1 LVEQRIENPR
11 VRGSIPR
18 QATKTTSLCIRHGAE
33 AFLYAQ
39 GIAGAAIAPK
49 LLARLSAQAI
59 MLACVGPVAQLV
71 EQRIEN
77 PRVRGSIPRQATKR
91 ILKPILCDGLFCV

>member
-1 LVEQRIENPR
+1 
-11 VRGSIPR
+11 
-18 QATKTTSLCIRHGAE
+18 
-33 AFLYAQ
+33 
-39 GIAGAAIAPK
+39 
-49 LLARLSAQAI
+49 

-91 ILKPILCDGLFCV
+91 ILKPILCDGLFCVWRYLMACAMPASLPMRAALA